1 MAWLFLS
8 PLKPKAPWLQKKITA
23 AQGGERHMLGHK
35 KWSPLPGVSRLLHL
49 SLWTMARLLGESLL
63 IQVPAGKS
71 RGGKIQE
78 AVAGATLL
86 LDSSHSTSLDPNLCK
101 ITGVEKR
108 CPTGRRK
115 GK

>member
-1 MAWLFLS
+1 
-8 PLKPKAPWLQKKITA
+8 
-23 AQGGERHMLGHK
+23 MLGHK

-86 LDSSHSTSLDPNLCK
+86 LDSSHSTSLVRPILGQELSLFFLSL
-101 ITGVEKR
+101 T
-108 CPTGRRK
+108 
-115 GK
+115 